1 MMTVE
6 EYKCTS
12 TTDDLSSGA
21 LCELLQFIPSELQS
35 TNDSVI
41 GPISGNMD
49 SCVSFVGSNRAV
61 SDSIHWWEI
70 PHEHESL
77 MAYTPPVGQARLH
90 VSSTSSA
97 TSLDH
102 GIIRSLRFDDIDSQA
117 IPLVSSA
124 APSKTASWIA
134 EQTAETMAAH
144 RTNHDS
150 DNESQL
156 LKLNNGCGKRPT
168 RPGRSMAENTL
179 MDSLL
184 PTADEIGLQWKI
196 SELRVALRASER
208 VRHASE
214 LELEAMRK
222 YLSKVEAAAAG
233 LNHRVQQLQHL
244 VLCLG
249 EEGKNVEQAQGKLIE
264 EASKEARNQTT
275 AATTA
280 VAAARKATME
290 LDKVRRYASS
300 IINSQEEEIRRL
312 SIETAHCHLLYQARG
327 RHLQNLK
334 DQLVRLEL
342 TNAHQLKIFDA
353 ALRASNTGALELQK
367 MSTSTKVDEGDARG
381 TIGTMEV
388 LGLRK
393 NVDEAEEQKLNG
405 ASLEKNDSFVHDDE
419 CLKHQATKSQHQ
431 EVNDIRGNYNHELRE
446 VRTVLGGEKA
456 QLLAELALLRCR
468 NKSLKGNLEE
478 WQGKFKVL
486 RQHIVGLERNHHT
499 KHNLDDLNFLRQI
512 V

>member
-1 MMTVE
+1 
-6 EYKCTS
+6 
-12 TTDDLSSGA
+12 
-21 LCELLQFIPSELQS
+21 
-35 TNDSVI
+35 
-41 GPISGNMD
+41 
-49 SCVSFVGSNRAV
+49 
-61 SDSIHWWEI
+61 
-70 PHEHESL
+70 

-97 TSLDH
+97 TSL
-102 GIIRSLRFDDIDSQA
+102 
-117 IPLVSSA
+117 
-124 APSKTASWIA
+124 

-184 PTADEIGLQWKI
+184 PTADEIGLQRKI

-290 LDKVRRYASS
+290 LDKVKF
-300 IINSQEEEIRRL
+300 
-312 SIETAHCHLLYQARG
+312 LL
-327 RHLQNLK
+327 
-334 DQLVRLEL
+334 
-342 TNAHQLKIFDA
+342 
-353 ALRASNTGALELQK
+353 
-367 MSTSTKVDEGDARG
+367 
-381 TIGTMEV
+381 
-388 LGLRK
+388 
-393 NVDEAEEQKLNG
+393 
-405 ASLEKNDSFVHDDE
+405 
-419 CLKHQATKSQHQ
+419 
-431 EVNDIRGNYNHELRE
+431 
-446 VRTVLGGEKA
+446 
-456 QLLAELALLRCR
+456 
-468 NKSLKGNLEE
+468 
-478 WQGKFKVL
+478 
-486 RQHIVGLERNHHT
+486 
-499 KHNLDDLNFLRQI
+499 
-512 V
+512 